1 MTKNKHHCRF
11 KNIFLF
17 VNEITYISL
26 YHLHDLPTFLIV
38 LQTRTFIDI
47 NINKLIL
54 ENSFQRDKTTKT
66 AVNLQKQ
73 DNK

>member
-1 MTKNKHHCRF
+1 MTKKKHHWF

-26 YHLHDLPTFLIV
+26 YHLHDLPTSLIV

-47 NINKLIL
+47 NINKLL
-54 ENSFQRDKTTKT
+54 ENSFQRHKTTKT
-66 AVNLQKQ
+66 AVNVQKQ